1 MSRHESR
8 RIIMRPVIFVID
20 ATHVDPPH
28 RSREII
34 VGDDKEGRN
43 HYAEFVSALQQSQRP
58 FGQVS
63 GSVSNDGEEYYTN
76 RYIKEGFSSFPRH
89 LHRVGD
95 GIVEYNNDDN
105 DDDNDDG
112 DSSPGGMAYISISA
126 RHALPPSK
134 YPRGKMPQMA
144 NDNVTNVN
152 GPATTNYNNIRMANE
167 QQSPQQPRPST
178 SSSHSVIGGRV
189 TPTPPSSTSWIS
201 SYEIW
206 NEGIISNHWLE
217 KHTRILPSSVL
228 IVTTLPTTPSTKT
241 KSNDPPTADM
251 TDNEQE
257 QQQQRQNMEHVTT
270 IIANLRS
277 MLPEKRRSVV
287 AIYLVC
293 LLADDDDE
301 RRQGAMGGGELR
313 GRICQQCNLPD
324 TRVVFIPVPS
334 SSTTKTIEQHV
345 ERLDESVRRASGIY
359 YSTLAF
365 IQERKLALWRT
376 RYYNANVTSEGH
388 TLLAAMRCA
397 RYAMK
402 VGTLREL
409 QCKTLLRFGRDDGNG
424 NSNSGGGNYQQ
435 QEQQQQQQQLLWTDK
450 SSTAMKHYNEAYRWV
465 IELHRRSVSCRM
477 AMTVVASPATTT
489 MPRSPAPTTP
499 GAGHNILSSPSGGG
513 STGGGGGAGGGG
525 VKYNNSPNA
534 TESPGGGIGFEISL
548 LSPNLSSSSSSSS
561 ATAAIVPPPPPP
573 PTSTPKMNKRGG
585 SSNSSNMTVTSREG
599 YGTEQEQN
607 RYFFASMYEQC
618 RIVASIL
625 NTKLLHCTTSTTT
638 NSNKRDDDTTTLLGD
653 EIIAEEQ
660 WHRHST
666 VFLSNPLFRGEEGGN
681 NDVAFFGPAW
691 YHHSYITQELL
702 TYASIAEMRWRRCRP
717 RAKFLQQANVALAA
731 STTDQ
736 NIDTTTTASNNS
748 SSFHKPGAP
757 WKIYSEL
764 CEAVLNLRRAIL
776 RHQSATATAEGKGQ
790 YVNEWIAASSTYS
803 GRDKFIGSIV
813 CRDDGM
819 SWQFANQ
826 MKFDYLAVALDYALH
841 ALDLLQADG
850 LSSASPCQTGDITVG
865 IGTLFNESPAAARLH
880 YLAARLLLNMD
891 DPTGAL
897 VHLKIA
903 SAQTKLWPSLHL
915 AIQRVLFACT
925 ERCDMEKTNPSLD
938 DAHNSYIELLLR
950 PGSCKLLSP
959 VEMMMT
965 QAKVWPLVGCTDTTS
980 TKEIVWTHN
989 DACNTKP
996 PFEFAVSYLNS
1007 THASS
1012 CDTVTVCISMK
1023 SCLGVQ
1029 VLIDSMQLLTTSG
1042 VHNVPNLEHHKADRS
1057 QSSGNISFTTKYGSD
1072 QGIKLNP
1079 NELVFLFAELII
1091 PSNLTLPDGSA
1102 IDTLKF
1108 TPKNGRWTNTGLS
1121 RAAGNICESKFNGS
1135 VSEVPPSFHGGVPL
1149 VCNGVVLRLR
1159 QGGSNAMLNLQI
1171 MIPNLISPLQ
1181 RSGALRLLMEETNY
1195 TSHSWSRPITHPWCF
1210 GPRVIRVLGP
1220 QPRLTITNLTGP
1232 LTNYKAV
1239 KGTVNRN
1246 LLQLETGN
1254 DAGCWDV
1261 RIRLKCTTITEQ
1273 EEESANK
1280 SHTNATFVQI
1290 ATTNSAAQAITEIGV
1305 ALPDGWEPRQDVG
1318 VDEFHNTTTLVSPY
1332 IEADKSLIFPLD
1344 IFYPLDELES
1354 VTTTFE
1360 VIITYRQEHCNAIL
1374 NNTENSDDLIMVILS
1389 GLVEWVPPFTAE
1401 FGRPIACGIQHSPNI
1416 MSLQSTHIEPVIATS
1431 DVDTGLIFADGECIR
1446 MKCSLEATGIGS
1458 DNVAATILRVTN
1470 KDNSKGPQDVYTSDS
1485 PLFRNQLKRG
1495 SRLFLSYSATAQKL
1509 CEGGDNGDETIHLGG
1524 ISVDWKPLS
1533 LYLPNDLKS
1542 LFVTADDKF
1551 GSAHGPLDISG
1562 GLMPFNVQGPQCQ
1575 ISPSLFKVELLNIP
1589 ATPKVGT
1596 PFCITHQVT
1605 NLTAEIQT
1613 LTLQLRLAQGGVG
1626 AVDPTPPQLLCAGK
1640 VKDEV
1645 QVGPYECRTFSF
1657 TFMSLVTGKV
1667 CMPQLTIYSGRHQNW
1682 VIKETL
1688 GPPRYLFV
1696 TP

>member
-1 MSRHESR
+1 
-8 RIIMRPVIFVID
+8 
-20 ATHVDPPH
+20 
-28 RSREII
+28 
-34 VGDDKEGRN
+34 
-43 HYAEFVSALQQSQRP
+43 
-58 FGQVS
+58 
-63 GSVSNDGEEYYTN
+63 
-76 RYIKEGFSSFPRH
+76 
-89 LHRVGD
+89 
-95 GIVEYNNDDN
+95 
-105 DDDNDDG
+105 
-112 DSSPGGMAYISISA
+112 
-126 RHALPPSK
+126 
-134 YPRGKMPQMA
+134 
-144 NDNVTNVN
+144 
-152 GPATTNYNNIRMANE
+152 
-167 QQSPQQPRPST
+167 
-178 SSSHSVIGGRV
+178 
-189 TPTPPSSTSWIS
+189 
-201 SYEIW
+201 
-206 NEGIISNHWLE
+206 
-217 KHTRILPSSVL
+217 
-228 IVTTLPTTPSTKT
+228 
-241 KSNDPPTADM
+241 
-251 TDNEQE
+251 
-257 QQQQRQNMEHVTT
+257 
-270 IIANLRS
+270 
-277 MLPEKRRSVV
+277 
-287 AIYLVC
+287 
-293 LLADDDDE
+293 
-301 RRQGAMGGGELR
+301 
-313 GRICQQCNLPD
+313 
-324 TRVVFIPVPS
+324 
-334 SSTTKTIEQHV
+334 
-345 ERLDESVRRASGIY
+345 
-359 YSTLAF
+359 
-365 IQERKLALWRT
+365 
-376 RYYNANVTSEGH
+376 
-388 TLLAAMRCA
+388 
-397 RYAMK
+397 
-402 VGTLREL
+402 
-409 QCKTLLRFGRDDGNG
+409 
-424 NSNSGGGNYQQ
+424 
-435 QEQQQQQQQLLWTDK
+435 
-450 SSTAMKHYNEAYRWV
+450 
-465 IELHRRSVSCRM
+465 
-477 AMTVVASPATTT
+477 
-489 MPRSPAPTTP
+489 
-499 GAGHNILSSPSGGG
+499 
-513 STGGGGGAGGGG
+513 
-525 VKYNNSPNA
+525 
-534 TESPGGGIGFEISL
+534 
-548 LSPNLSSSSSSSS
+548 
-561 ATAAIVPPPPPP
+561 
-573 PTSTPKMNKRGG
+573 
-585 SSNSSNMTVTSREG
+585 
-599 YGTEQEQN
+599 
-607 RYFFASMYEQC
+607 
-618 RIVASIL
+618 
-625 NTKLLHCTTSTTT
+625 
-638 NSNKRDDDTTTLLGD
+638 
-653 EIIAEEQ
+653 
-660 WHRHST
+660 
-666 VFLSNPLFRGEEGGN
+666 
-681 NDVAFFGPAW
+681 
-691 YHHSYITQELL
+691 
-702 TYASIAEMRWRRCRP
+702 MRWRRRRR
-717 RAKFLQQANVALAA
+717 RAKFPRQANVALAA

-736 NIDTTTTASNNS
+736 NIDTTATASNNS
-748 SSFHKPGAP
+748 SSFHIPGAP

-790 YVNEWIAASSTYS
+790 YVNEWIAASSTYYS

-813 CRDDGM
+813 CRDDGIGTM

-826 MKFDYLAVALDYALH
+826 MKFDYVAVALDYALH

-925 ERCDMEKTNPSLD
+925 ERCDMEKTNPSVD

-1079 NELVFLFAELII
+1079 NELVFIFAELII

-1102 IDTLKF
+1102 VDTLKF

-1220 QPRLTITNLTGP
+1220 RPRLTITNLTGP

-1290 ATTNSAAQAITEIGV
+1290 ATTNSAVQAVTEIGV

-1374 NNTENSDDLIMVILS
+1374 NNTEKSDDLIMVILS
-1389 GLVEWVPPFTAE
+1389 GLIEWVPPFTAE

-1416 MSLQSTHIEPVIATS
+1416 MSQQSTHIEPVIVTS
-1431 DVDTGLIFADGECIR
+1431 DVDTGLIFADGECVR

-1458 DNVAATILRVTN
+1458 DTVAATILRVTN
-1470 KDNSKGPQDVYTSDS
+1470 IDNSKGPQDVYTSDS

-1495 SRLFLSYSATAQKL
+1495 YRLFLGYSATAQKL

-1533 LYLPNDLKS
+1533 LYLPNDLQS
-1542 LFVTADDKF
+1542 LLVTADDKF

-1613 LTLQLRLAQGGVG
+1613 LTLQLRLAQGGVA